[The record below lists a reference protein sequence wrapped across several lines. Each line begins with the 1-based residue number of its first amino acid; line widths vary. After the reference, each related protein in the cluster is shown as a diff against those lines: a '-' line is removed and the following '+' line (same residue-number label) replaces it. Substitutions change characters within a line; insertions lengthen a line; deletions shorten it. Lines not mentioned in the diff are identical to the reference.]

1 MSKNE
6 ISKKIDRPKG
16 GIDANCVREGAP
28 GCQRLRLGCSRSPLT
43 TLAHARPLRNTQ
55 APMTTR
61 LLLRR
66 GPRHRTRR
74 RSRQHS
80 SR

>member
-6 ISKKIDRPKG
+6 ISKKNDRPKG

-28 GCQRLRLGCSRSPLT
+28 GCQRLRSGCSRSPLT
-43 TLAHARPLRNTQ
+43 TRAHARPLRNTQ
-55 APMTTR
+55 VPMTTR

-66 GPRHRTRR
+66 GPRQSARGRTRH
-74 RSRQHS
+74 Q
-80 SR
+80 